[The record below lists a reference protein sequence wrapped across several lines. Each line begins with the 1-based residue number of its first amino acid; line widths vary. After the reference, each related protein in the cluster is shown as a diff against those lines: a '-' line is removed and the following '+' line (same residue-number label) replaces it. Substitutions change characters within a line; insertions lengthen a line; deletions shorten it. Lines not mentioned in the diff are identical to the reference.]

1 MSHSVTIWINRLCG
15 DDMDRVERVS
25 LLAVFLA
32 MQGILAG
39 SVAADEAFLCEGGRI
54 VYVKF
59 GDLERLKR
67 TDACIAGYFGL
78 KVEVED
84 KASDRAAAA
93 GKALEAGPAAKAP
106 PPKFRTLNEPAHQR
120 AAYRVNAGRTAQA
133 VPAAAPAADY
143 RNVSVINASDAAS
156 AVFAH
161 RR

>member
-1 MSHSVTIWINRLCG
+1 
-15 DDMDRVERVS
+15 MDRVERVS

-78 KVEVED
+78 KVEVEVED